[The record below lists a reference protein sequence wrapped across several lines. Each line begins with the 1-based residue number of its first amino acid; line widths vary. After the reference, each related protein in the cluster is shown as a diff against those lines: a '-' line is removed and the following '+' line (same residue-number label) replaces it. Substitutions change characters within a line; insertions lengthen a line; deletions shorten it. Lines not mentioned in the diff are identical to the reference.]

1 MKYPGYEPDA
11 ETVDAGGKITN
22 TQETV
27 EIEVKKVWAS
37 PVLFQPDS
45 VTVKLYKKIGSGDKT
60 QVGSDVTLSDPDWSY
75 EWTGLPKYGKDSAG
89 DVTAITYTV
98 EEYPVPTSYTV
109 AYDPA
114 AGYTGA
120 SGTITVTNKPV
131 TGDLELSKVL
141 VSDLAS
147 DKDVT
152 FSFRVELSKLDN
164 KAISG
169 AYGDMKF
176 TDGVATVELKGG
188 ETATATGL
196 PTTVTYTIT
205 EANATGFQL
214 TGQTGDTGTI
224 TTKPSTATFTNTRDT
239 GDLTVSKKVV
249 SSTTADKNVQFT
261 FTVTL
266 YRDAE
271 RTEVATEID
280 KKYGDMTFNKGVAT
294 FTLKDGESATA
305 TGLPTTL
312 TYEVVET
319 ANDAFV
325 TTKTGNTGSITTSGA
340 TAAFTNTKKE
350 GGLII
355 SKEVVSAL
363 PADKEATYTITIT
376 LSDTS
381 LNETYKGKIVDKE
394 VDVKFENGVATV
406 ELKDTEAI
414 TIKGLPAG
422 LKAIISEE
430 APDGLK
436 ATYDPANGE
445 VTIPNGD
452 AATATVAVTN
462 TRDTGDLKLSKK
474 LISDLAADKDVEF
487 TFTVTLDPA
496 ISGTFG
502 DMTFT
507 DGKATVKL
515 KGGESAKATGLPTT
529 LKYEI
534 TEAKAEGFKVTGQ
547 TGDTG
552 TISTTLSEA
561 EFENTRDTGDL
572 ELSKVLVSDLAA
584 DADVEFE
591 FTVTL
596 GDTTINGT
604 YGDMTFTDGVATV
617 KLKGGESATAKGL
630 PTTLT
635 YTITEASAEG
645 FQVTGKTGDT
655 GSISTTL
662 SEAEFEN
669 TRETG
674 DLELSK
680 VLVSDLA
687 ADADVEFEFTVT
699 LGDKTINGTYGDMT
713 FTDGV
718 ATVKLKGGESATAKG
733 LPTTLTYT
741 ITEADAEGF
750 ELTGKTNDTGS
761 ISTTPS
767 EAEFTNTALT
777 TQLKVTKTWD
787 DKDNQDGKRPSDAT
801 VQLYKTVDGVKSA
814 VTGKTATV
822 PAKDGE
828 VITWTGLP
836 VYEGGKKIT
845 YSVVETLPDGTEYT
859 TSGDDVTLEA
869 KKDDTGAIAITNS
882 YEPETTKIMAIKH
895 WNDNSESGKPRKNV
909 QATFHLQKTVDGVST
924 EIDSVE
930 VGKEQS
936 WIYTWTDLPVY
947 ENGKKITYSV
957 KEVLTKANGNGG
969 KITITNTLRDET
981 PGTGD
986 NTKTLLWGGLTLTS
1000 AIGCGG
1006 ALWIAGRRK
1015 KKEEQ

>member
-1 MKYPGYEPDA
+1 MVYTLYADDTATTYKVTLDGKADTPAPTVTGGYESEAWKAMFVHLPKYKIVNGAAVEIVYKVAETTTYPGYTASTTDPVA
-11 ETVDAGGKITN
+11 SGETITN

-27 EIEVKKVWAS
+27 DIEVKKAWAS
-37 PVLFQPDS
+37 TVLFQPDS
-45 VTVKLYKKIGSGDKT
+45 VTVKLYKQIGSSDKM
-60 QVGSDVTLSDPDWSY
+60 QVGSDVTLSEPDWSY
-75 EWTGLPKYGKDSAG
+75 EWTSLPKYGKDSAG

-98 EEYPVPTSYTV
+98 EEDPEPTSYTV

-120 SGTITVTNKPV
+120 SGTITVTNTPV
-131 TGDLELSKVL
+131 TGDLTVSKTV
-141 VSDLAS
+141 VSDLAA
-147 DKDVT
+147 DKTKD
-152 FSFRVELSKLDN
+152 FSFTVTLGELDGRK
-164 KAISG
+164 ISG
-169 AYGDMKF
+169 TYGEMTF
-176 TDGVATVELKGG
+176 TDGVAKFTLKHDQS
-188 ETATATGL
+188 ATATGL
-196 PTTVTYTIT
+196 PTVTYTVEET
-205 EANATGFQL
+205 AADGF
-214 TGQTGDTGTI
+214 TTTWTGDTTRGTI
-224 TTKPSTATFTNTRDT
+224 STTAATAVTCTNTRDT
-239 GDLTVSKKVV
+239 GDLIVTKKVV
-249 SSTTADKNVQFT
+249 SSTTADKDVEFE

-350 GGLII
+350 GGLIV
-355 SKEVVSAL
+355 SKEVDSAL
-363 PADKEATYTITIT
+363 PADEEATYTIRIT
-376 LSDTS
+376 LNDTS
-381 LNETYKGKIVDKE
+381 LNETYKGKIGDKE
-394 VDVKFENGVATV
+394 VDVKFEKGVATV

-414 TIKGLPAG
+414 SIKGLPAG
-422 LKAIISEE
+422 LKATVSEE
-430 APDGLK
+430 APDGLQ
-436 ATYDPANGE
+436 ATYDPADGV
-445 VTIPNGD
+445 VTIPDGED
-452 AATATVAVTN
+452 STATVAVTN
-462 TRDTGDLKLSKK
+462 TRDTGNLELSKV

-507 DGKATVKL
+507 DGK
-515 KGGESAKATGLPTT
+515 
-529 LKYEI
+529 
-534 TEAKAEGFKVTGQ
+534 
-547 TGDTG
+547 
-552 TISTTLSEA
+552 
-561 EFENTRDTGDL
+561 
-572 ELSKVLVSDLAA
+572 
-584 DADVEFE
+584 
-591 FTVTL
+591 
-596 GDTTINGT
+596 
-604 YGDMTFTDGVATV
+604 ATV

-687 ADADVEFEFTVT
+687 VDADVEFEFTVT
-699 LGDKTINGTYGDMT
+699 LGDTTISGAYGDMT

-869 KKDDTGAIAITNS
+869 KKDDTGAITITNS

-957 KEVLTKANGNGG
+957 KEVLTKANGYKSDTTKWKVVANGG

-986 NTKTLLWGGLTLTS
+986 NTKTLLWGSLMLTS
-1000 AIGCGG
+1000 AVGCGG
-1006 ALWIAGRRK
+1006 ALWIAGKRK